1 MRWGVVSLILG
12 WTIGLVSVPL
22 VVVGLYSLY
31 VEGFEQAIR
40 TFALPAIIS
49 LSLGYLMIFRSGVS
63 EPSSLVRDREAFASV
78 ALGWIPVVIVGA
90 LPLWLGGMFHGP
102 FGDFWN
108 PGGANST
115 SQMMYGLLHS
125 WFESMSGFTTTGAS
139 IVDPATSPLCGSGAA
154 ALNDFSGDCL
164 GSQRKSLILWR
175 SVSQWIGGM
184 GVIMLGLLIFSR
196 ALGGGMALAR
206 AELTGPSV

>member
-1 MRWGVVSLILG
+1 
-12 WTIGLVSVPL
+12 
-22 VVVGLYSLY
+22 
-31 VEGFEQAIR
+31 
-40 TFALPAIIS
+40 
-49 LSLGYLMIFRSGVS
+49 MIFRSGVS

-90 LPLWLGGMFHGP
+90 LPLWLGAC
-102 FGDFWN
+102 FWSSAIS
-108 PGGANST
+108 GTGANST

-125 WFESMSGFTTTGAS
+125 WFRSMSGFTTTGAS

-184 GVIMLGLLIFSR
+184 GVIMLGLLIFSK
-196 ALGGGMALAR
+196 
-206 AELTGPSV
+206 GP

>member
-1 MRWGVVSLILG
+1 
-12 WTIGLVSVPL
+12 
-22 VVVGLYSLY
+22 
-31 VEGFEQAIR
+31 
-40 TFALPAIIS
+40 
-49 LSLGYLMIFRSGVS
+49 
-63 EPSSLVRDREAFASV
+63 
-78 ALGWIPVVIVGA
+78 
-90 LPLWLGGMFHGP
+90 
-102 FGDFWN
+102 
-108 PGGANST
+108 
-115 SQMMYGLLHS
+115 
-125 WFESMSGFTTTGAS
+125 MSGFTTTGAS

-206 AELTGPSV
+206 AELTGPSVSNLGTTLESTARKLWGIYVGLTVLQAILLSQLTSMGSFDAVNYALTTMPSGGFGTTDSGIMQFDDYIIESIVMVFMLLT